1 METEIRSIR
10 ALVRRM
16 KFAIRGLQSI
26 RVEGVSA
33 DAELRIARDENL
45 EVGEDHPSGFV
56 IWAPGK
62 KVMAEPNCQADI
74 VAVVAAEVDGAF
86 LPHLIE
92 RGEATVYTTLRQWV
106 EGWPVGSF
114 IAAFMKS
121 EAVGSRLC
129 RTRSSSD
136 QEWIFTRELVR
147 QPSETADE
155 KAKFLLVT
163 GLKTG
168 LFPIMPATV
177 TSICL
182 VPLGLLLWTTCN
194 YPTFLGLMVLLVIAS
209 TWGCLALEKWAARKF
224 FAEDPR
230 EFVLDEVAGLAL
242 TWAFLPPDS
251 PWWGILLG
259 FLLFRVFDIFKWG
272 VHWIETVPISGRIVW
287 DDLIAGA
294 YAGGLSALILT
305 FFF

>member
-16 KFAIRGLQSI
+16 KFAIGGLRSI

-33 DAELRIARDENL
+33 DVEMHIAREEDL
-45 EVGEDHPSGFV
+45 EVGEHRPSGLV

-62 KVMAEPNCQADI
+62 NVVTDPSCQAAI
-74 VAVVAAEVDGAF
+74 VAVVAAQVKGVF
-86 LPHLIE
+86 LNHLVE
-92 RGEATVYTTLRQWV
+92 RGNATVYMTLREWV

-114 IAAFMKS
+114 IASFMRS

-147 QPSETADE
+147 QCSEGAGE
-155 KAKFLLVT
+155 QAKFLLVT

-182 VPLGLLLWTTCN
+182 VPLGLLLWTICN
-194 YPTFLGLMVLLVIAS
+194 YPTFLGLMVLLVITS
-209 TWGCLALEKWAARKF
+209 TWGCLVLEKWAARKF

-242 TWAFLPPDS
+242 AWTLLPPDS

-272 VHWIETVPISGRIVW
+272 VHWIETVPIPGRIVW